1 MGFPNAVCTLGAREL
16 SRSGEN
22 SLSDVISFTQMP
34 ADIVENLGNEEA
46 KKLPAQEIHVIL
58 DVANSPGRSSIEV
71 LGIKEIEL
79 ANFWAGK
86 EDDRAKKC
94 RYLYRDPVSP
104 ASAWRYSPLYK
115 LGRGGVDGRRSLLG
129 DGNWREDKDSRFYK
143 LYNGMLLAFEEK
155 EVFSEGSADRLMEAL
170 VEKVDRLAELWSDK
184 KRSYLLIFGLPDADG
199 HFLYPADSSVFLE
212 YFRARLAETMAP
224 QSVAVQ
230 GKKGK
235 KFNSSNVNCGICHK
249 RTEALVN
256 FDKVFAFATFDKKSF
271 LPGLDSSDSSV
282 SKVFPI
288 CPDCYRL
295 LSEGRNVIDEKF
307 LDATSIY
314 GLRIYTIPELIMGR
328 DNLSRVAQKTRD
340 FLTQGLQKENFLSQR
355 VLECDDS
362 LVYHFIFWEKNQAQE
377 RLLLMVEDV
386 PPTRLRR
393 LDALWKETVK
403 TTGLLNTRQQ
413 EEEASEEKATLWQAV
428 NIIRKEMLELG
439 GKNEADVN
447 VLRDWLLDLLGG
459 LLKGEKVN
467 VRRVKELV
475 VSRLQG
481 LCSNS
486 EWVKNFSAISARR
499 WNAIVDFL
507 YRANESLNRDT
518 D

>member
-1 MGFPNAVCTLGAREL
+1 MGFPNAVCALGEREL
-16 SRSGEN
+16 NRSGEN

-34 ADIVENLGNEEA
+34 ADIVEDSGDEKA

-58 DVANSPGRSSIEV
+58 DVSDSQAWPVDV
-71 LGIKEIEL
+71 LGIRKIEL
-79 ANFWAGK
+79 ANFLAGR
-86 EDDRAKKC
+86 EDDRTKKC

-104 ASAWRYSPLYK
+104 ASTWRYSPLYK
-115 LGRGGVDGRRSLLG
+115 LGKGVADGRQSLLG
-129 DGNWREDKDSRFYK
+129 EGNWKEDKDSRFYK
-143 LYNGMLLAFEEK
+143 LYNSMLLAFEEK
-155 EVFSEGSADRLMEAL
+155 EVFSKGSVERLMEAL
-170 VEKVDRLAELWSDK
+170 VEKTDELAELWSDK
-184 KRSYLLIFGLPDADG
+184 KRSYLLIFGLSDADG
-199 HFLYPADSSVFLE
+199 NFLYPADSPVFLE

-224 QSVAVQ
+224 QSATAQ

-235 KFNSSNVNCGICHK
+235 KSNSSNVSCGICHK
-249 RTEALVN
+249 RTEAPVN
-256 FDKVFAFATFDKKSF
+256 LDKVFAFATFDKKSF

-282 SKVFPI
+282 AKVFPI
-288 CPDCYRL
+288 CPDCYRI

-307 LDATSIY
+307 LDAASIY

-328 DNLSRVAQKTRD
+328 DNLARVSQKTMD
-340 FLTQGLQKENFLSQR
+340 FLKQGLQKENFLSER

-362 LVYHFIFWEKNQAQE
+362 LVYHFVFWEKNQAQE

-403 TTGLLNTRQQ
+403 TTGLWKRQQ
-413 EEEASEEKATLWQAV
+413 QGEAEEKTTLWQAV
-428 NIIRKEMLELG
+428 NVIKMAMLGLA

-447 VLRDWLLDLLGG
+447 VLRDWILSLLGN

-467 VRRVKELV
+467 VRRVKELI

-481 LCSNS
+481 LCSS
-486 EWVKNFSAISARR
+486 PDWVKDYSTISVRR

-507 YRANESLNRDT
+507 CRANESLNKDT